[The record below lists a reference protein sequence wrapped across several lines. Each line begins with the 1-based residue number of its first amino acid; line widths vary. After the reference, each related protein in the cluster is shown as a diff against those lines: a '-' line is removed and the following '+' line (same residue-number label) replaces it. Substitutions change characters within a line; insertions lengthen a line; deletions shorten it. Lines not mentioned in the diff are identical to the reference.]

1 MLLTDEGEPES
12 FEEAKGDTHSR
23 EWLHIMQDEMDS
35 LHENYT
41 YNLVELPTWKRAL
54 RNKWVFYL
62 KIGED
67 GNIPK

>member
-1 MLLTDEGEPES
+1 MTDEDKPECYQ
-12 FEEAKGDTHSR
+12 EAMEDERKKKPYNP
-23 EWLHIMQDEMDS
+23 MQDEMDS